1 MFINRILA
9 LLLGLAARAS
19 ACSVRYVSATTGDDA
34 SSGCLP
40 AAPLLT
46 LAACIDAVGSD
57 GVCYV
62 FPGRYREA
70 SAPAGKHVE
79 SVRNLTIARAPAALT
94 MLLFNESF
102 AQLAATVDGTLDLGA
117 AGSGSGWE
125 RLSDVHGA
133 YYRSTIPYN
142 ATVWQLF
149 VDGAPLTSARW
160 PNAAA
165 WSDEWWD
172 RERGWARHAESSK
185 CGHTVDNG
193 TALPAPGDDGHQ
205 SLASTGVSYDGCNL
219 YAVAPEPT
227 SLSSD

>member
-34 SSGCLP
+34 NSGCLP
-40 AAPLLT
+40 TAPLLT

-94 MLLFNESF
+94 TLLFNVHFHPREDATHACRAVDDARVL
-102 AQLAATVDGTLDLGA
+102 AQLVGESRHRDHHLWPRRARRKDWDVPWWLTLSWMQATGL
-117 AGSGSGWE
+117 
-125 RLSDVHGA
+125 
-133 YYRSTIPYN
+133 
-142 ATVWQLF
+142 VWDCKYTH
-149 VDGAPLTSARW
+149 V
-160 PNAAA
+160 
-165 WSDEWWD
+165 
-172 RERGWARHAESSK
+172 
-185 CGHTVDNG
+185 
-193 TALPAPGDDGHQ
+193 
-205 SLASTGVSYDGCNL
+205 
-219 YAVAPEPT
+219 
-227 SLSSD
+227 